1 MVDCNGPRIGVVRD
15 IFNDEALALVDQLHR
30 RFERGRQ
37 DLLQARAA
45 TRQRLATGDRLEFP
59 PETAEIRRSDWT
71 VAPPPDDLADRRVE
85 ITGPVDRKMMI
96 NALNSGARA
105 FMADFED
112 SCTPNW
118 DNITQ
123 EQVNLSDA
131 VRRTISLPGYELV
144 EDPAVLLVRPR
155 GLHLSERHI
164 TFRDA
169 PASGSL
175 VDFGVYMSN
184 NAAELVRRGSGPYF
198 YLPKLES
205 RHEARWWNEVFTFT
219 EERLGLELGTIRA
232 TVLIETIHAAM
243 QMDEIL
249 WELRDHSA
257 GLNAGRWDY
266 IFSLIKTVPVDKP
279 LPDRSQITMTV
290 PFMRSYTER
299 LVQVCHRRGIHAMGG
314 MAAFVPSRR
323 DPSIN
328 ERAFAAV
335 ARDKE
340 REAGDGFDGTWIA
353 HPDLVTVAEE
363 AFDAV
368 LGDKPNQI
376 DRRRSDVHVA
386 SADLLDLTVPDGTI
400 TNAGVRLNVEVALDY
415 LAAWLGGNG
424 AVALNNLMEDAATA
438 EISRS
443 QIWQWVSM
451 KAVTEEGVAV
461 TKDSVHQLVEEVLAD
476 RQMALGEDAFTSARY
491 KDAAELFEGVALASE
506 LPEFLTLSAYE
517 LI

>member
-1 MVDCNGPRIGVVRD
+1 
-15 IFNDEALALVDQLHR
+15 
-30 RFERGRQ
+30 
-37 DLLQARAA
+37 
-45 TRQRLATGDRLEFP
+45 
-59 PETAEIRRSDWT
+59 
-71 VAPPPDDLADRRVE
+71 
-85 ITGPVDRKMMI
+85 
-96 NALNSGARA
+96 
-105 FMADFED
+105 
-112 SCTPNW
+112 
-118 DNITQ
+118 
-123 EQVNLSDA
+123 
-131 VRRTISLPGYELV
+131 
-144 EDPAVLLVRPR
+144 
-155 GLHLSERHI
+155 
-164 TFRDA
+164 
-169 PASGSL
+169 
-175 VDFGVYMSN
+175 
-184 NAAELVRRGSGPYF
+184 
-198 YLPKLES
+198 
-205 RHEARWWNEVFTFT
+205 
-219 EERLGLELGTIRA
+219 
-232 TVLIETIHAAM
+232 
-243 QMDEIL
+243 
-249 WELRDHSA
+249 
-257 GLNAGRWDY
+257 
-266 IFSLIKTVPVDKP
+266 
-279 LPDRSQITMTV
+279 
-290 PFMRSYTER
+290 
-299 LVQVCHRRGIHAMGG
+299 MGG

-328 ERAFAAV
+328 ERAFSAV

-353 HPDLVTVAEE
+353 HPDLVTVAGE

-386 SADLLDLTVPDGTI
+386 SADLLDLTVPEGTI

-476 RQMALGEDAFTSARY
+476 RQTALGEDAFTSARY